1 MISQNRAKTVFFAAV
16 ALLVFSGIFGT
27 YTLLRLRASQR
38 WVSHSRDVEKALAEV
53 NFAGTRASQFRA
65 SYVDSGRPEDL
76 EAFRAST
83 SQMLRA
89 SDDMKRLIVDNPNQ
103 QANWRKLSDAI
114 QHRIETM
121 NRAITLKDSGQS
133 TLERQAS
140 VNRELVNAL
149 AASNEIVERMAREE
163 QLLLEERL
171 QRSQRSFLLTSVV
184 LSFAFLAALA
194 LFFLYSQL
202 LNAELQARQR
212 AESSLR
218 TLTARLL
225 QIQDEERRK
234 FSRELHDSIGQ
245 YLAGIKMNLAL
256 LTKNVPDNEALAEA
270 NDLIDKAGVE
280 TRTIS
285 YLLHPPML
293 DEAGLTSAVKW
304 YVDGFARRSGVQ
316 IQMDFPSDLGRLPTS
331 VEIALFRVM
340 QEALTNIHRHAQTTR
355 AQIALTRSGD
365 RVNLRIRDFGRGIPR
380 RTLERFRS
388 SSGPTGVG
396 LAGMRERI
404 AELGGQLE
412 IDSDSH
418 GTQILVTLPLG
429 NPTSQTALAS
439 D

>member
-1 MISQNRAKTVFFAAV
+1 
-16 ALLVFSGIFGT
+16 
-27 YTLLRLRASQR
+27 
-38 WVSHSRDVEKALAEV
+38 
-53 NFAGTRASQFRA
+53 
-65 SYVDSGRPEDL
+65 
-76 EAFRAST
+76 
-83 SQMLRA
+83 
-89 SDDMKRLIVDNPNQ
+89 
-103 QANWRKLSDAI
+103 
-114 QHRIETM
+114 
-121 NRAITLKDSGQS
+121 
-133 TLERQAS
+133 
-140 VNRELVNAL
+140 
-149 AASNEIVERMAREE
+149 
-163 QLLLEERL
+163 
-171 QRSQRSFLLTSVV
+171 
-184 LSFAFLAALA
+184 
-194 LFFLYSQL
+194 
-202 LNAELQARQR
+202 
-212 AESSLR
+212 
-218 TLTARLL
+218 
-225 QIQDEERRK
+225 
-234 FSRELHDSIGQ
+234 
-245 YLAGIKMNLAL
+245 
-256 LTKNVPDNEALAEA
+256 
-270 NDLIDKAGVE
+270 
-280 TRTIS
+280 
-285 YLLHPPML
+285 ML

-429 NPTSQTALAS
+429 NLTSQTALAS